1 MPPLR
6 TLVALC
12 VTLTACRPGYRDKV
26 GGDLPQASAGGP
38 ADRKLRVLV
47 DLRTQLDLA
56 KLSDSLAQRHLG
68 RAQGRWL
75 VVTALTDVARESQ
88 SALRPLLERLRRD
101 GAVESY
107 HGFVIVNRVLVTG
120 SGREIKALAPRP
132 GVAALD
138 S

>member
-12 VTLTACRPGYRDKV
+12 VTLTACRPGYRHKLS
-26 GGDLPQASAGGP
+26 GELQQALAAAP

-47 DLRTQLDLA
+47 DLTAQLDLA

-88 SALRPLLERLRRD
+88 SALRPLLEQLRRD

-107 HGFVIVNRVLVTG
+107 HGFVKIGRASCRERVDMSAEG
-120 SGREIKALAPRP
+120 IASGRR
-132 GVAALD
+132 
-138 S
+138 